1 MIVFFPKQRDA
12 VEDVSPLSKRYKSQ
26 KKKDDDD
33 CVRPSVVGKSRRTLV
48 NSTTGFASAMMVCVL
63 GDYYVK
69 SVLCGV
75 FFVRPHLYVFFSL
88 FLSPPRGPLWVDTLD
103 SLSWALVFGR
113 ESFVLLL
120 IVLERLDLT
129 RGGEGGGRQ

>member
-1 MIVFFPKQRDA
+1 
-12 VEDVSPLSKRYKSQ
+12 
-26 KKKDDDD
+26 
-33 CVRPSVVGKSRRTLV
+33 
-48 NSTTGFASAMMVCVL
+48 MMVCVL

>member
-1 MIVFFPKQRDA
+1 
-12 VEDVSPLSKRYKSQ
+12 
-26 KKKDDDD
+26 
-33 CVRPSVVGKSRRTLV
+33 
-48 NSTTGFASAMMVCVL
+48 MMVCVL

-103 SLSWALVFGR
+103 SLIVAVFGR
-113 ESFVLLL
+113 ESFVLLFL
-120 IVLERLDLT
+120 VLERLELT
-129 RGGEGGGRQ
+129 WGGG

>member
-1 MIVFFPKQRDA
+1 
-12 VEDVSPLSKRYKSQ
+12 
-26 KKKDDDD
+26 
-33 CVRPSVVGKSRRTLV
+33 
-48 NSTTGFASAMMVCVL
+48 MVCVL

-129 RGGEGGGRQ
+129 RGGEGGVDNSFGLLTVCRPKESIFFFSICLHKNTRGEGT